1 MATYNDDL
9 YHDAIVVYIGDIY
22 YSDVS
27 YDAKIGRMRALAE
40 NIVRRLT
47 KHNPNSMLE
56 LGDQRTRQTLDRL
69 GMTEPFFR
77 DSLEIVRK
85 GGNASNHSKVTRIGE
100 ISMPTEEDFD
110 EVSNAMLNLYGYLYY
125 DFFKKHEFGS
135 NGKILTAFSLLP
147 PSFRFRVL
155 REMLF
160 SDLCNLHVVDKIRLA
175 FIKAFDLESALNMV
189 EQDKALLSQM
199 RMPYSNEDIAF
210 GILFFGYEDMAKKMQ
225 DSIYDYLI
233 REIPDTYH
241 KLKAYDSVIPHYTNF
256 EQAKRYYLTEGI
268 IEGDSEDVVEFNALM
283 KFIHQFPSF

>member
-69 GMTEPFFR
+69 GMTESFFR

-155 REMLF
+155 KEMLF
-160 SDLCNLHVVDKIRLA
+160 SDLCNIHVVDKIRLA
-175 FIKAFDLESALNMV
+175 FAKSFDLDVALDRV
-189 EQDKALLSQM
+189 RQDRERLSQIP
-199 RMPYSNEDIAF
+199 MPYSS
-210 GILFFGYEDMAKKMQ
+210 EDMKLQILLYGMENIAAIMQKMQ
-225 DSIYDYLI
+225 ESVYDYLI
-233 REIPDTYH
+233 REVPDTYH
-241 KLKAYDSVIPHYTNF
+241 TLKAYDS
-256 EQAKRYYLTEGI
+256 AKRYYLTEGI

-283 KFIHQFPSF
+283 KFIYLGRKAIGTP

>member
-9 YHDAIVVYIGDIY
+9 YQDAIVAYIGDIY
-22 YSDVS
+22 YSNAS
-27 YDAKIGRMRALAE
+27 YDAKIGRMRSLAE

-69 GMTEPFFR
+69 GMTESFFR

-160 SDLCNLHVVDKIRLA
+160 SDLCNIHVVNKIRLA
-175 FIKAFDLESALNMV
+175 FAKSFDLDVALDRV
-189 EQDKALLSQM
+189 RQDRERLSQIP
-199 RMPYSNEDIAF
+199 MPYSS
-210 GILFFGYEDMAKKMQ
+210 EDMKLQILLYGMENIAAIMQKMQ
-225 DSIYDYLI
+225 ESVYDYLI
-233 REIPDTYH
+233 REIPDAYH
-241 KLKAYDSVIPHYTNF
+241 KLKAHDSVIPHYTNF
-256 EQAKRYYLTEGI
+256 EQAKRYYSKKHE
-268 IEGDSEDVVEFNALM
+268 N
-283 KFIHQFPSF
+283 